1 VTGAASVGGRE
12 RSRLFA
18 ALVLPDDT
26 VRRLVDWQAAAL
38 AAARDVRAVGAANLH
53 ITAAF
58 LGPRPASEL
67 ESILGQLREAAA
79 SAERPELSAT
89 GYRETRSVGM
99 VVLDDLGGRATAFA
113 EDLQRRLEAIGVYAP
128 ERRRWLAH
136 ITVVRFRRPPRLTL
150 EPPDL
155 GQVSPSEAAVYHS
168 VLRPTG
174 AQYEILESVSL
185 GRKEH

>member
-12 RSRLFA
+12 RPRLFA

-26 VRRLVDWQAAAL
+26 VRRLVDWQSTAL
-38 AAARDVRAVGAANLH
+38 ATAHDVRPVGAANLH

-58 LGPRPASEL
+58 LGPRPVTEL
-67 ESILGQLREAAA
+67 DAILGQLRAAA
-79 SAERPELSAT
+79 GSAARPVLSAT
-89 GYRETRSVGM
+89 GYRETRTVGM
-99 VVLDDLGGRATAFA
+99 VGLDDLGGSATAFA
-113 EDLQRRLEAIGVYAP
+113 EDIQHRFEAIGVYEP
-128 ERRRWLAH
+128 ERRKWLPH
-136 ITVVRFRRPPRLTL
+136 ITVVRFRRRPRLSPEL
-150 EPPDL
+150 PDL
-155 GQVSPSEAAVYHS
+155 GRVSPSEAAVYHS